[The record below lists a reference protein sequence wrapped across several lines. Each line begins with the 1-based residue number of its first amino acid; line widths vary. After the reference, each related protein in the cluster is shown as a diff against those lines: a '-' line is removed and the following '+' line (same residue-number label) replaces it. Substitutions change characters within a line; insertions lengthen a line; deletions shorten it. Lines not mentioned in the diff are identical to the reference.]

1 MFQVKIIQ
9 LSITDHESRSDRFN
23 RVENYFSE
31 ISAGENKPLIVM
43 LPEIWATGFFN
54 FEKYYQECEALEGET
69 YTRLAPWAEKMGSY
83 ILAGSIIEKEGNDL
97 YNTAL
102 LINPN
107 GSIAGSYRK
116 IHLFGYKSKETEML
130 TAGSDLY
137 LLKTKY
143 GTWGLSICY
152 DLRFP
157 ELYRKMSEDGVDLF
171 LVVSAWPGARIGHWE
186 LFNRVRA
193 LENLS
198 YLVSCN
204 CAGRLKGCLFG
215 GSSMVVDPWGD
226 VIARAGVNEEVL
238 TAEIDP
244 GKVAAVRS
252 EFTALKDRQI
262 FQCN

>member
-1 MFQVKIIQ
+1 MLFQVKIIQ
-9 LSITDHESRSDRFN
+9 LAINDHESRSDRFK
-23 RVENYFSE
+23 RVENYLSQIYAE
-31 ISAGENKPLIVM
+31 AKKPLVVM

-54 FEKYYQECEALEGET
+54 FDLYRRECEHLEGET
-69 YTRLAPWAEKMGSY
+69 YARLAPWAEKIGSY
-83 ILAGSIIEKEGNDL
+83 IIAGSIIEKEGNDL

-102 LINPN
+102 LINPD
-107 GSIAGSYRK
+107 GSLAGSYRK
-116 IHLFGYKSKETEML
+116 IHLFGFKSKETEML
-130 TAGSDLY
+130 TAGSDIY
-137 LLKTKY
+137 LLKTEQ

-157 ELYRKMSEDGVDLF
+157 ELYRKMSEEGVDLF
-171 LVVSAWPGARIGHWE
+171 FVVSAWPGARIGHWE

-198 YLVSCN
+198 YLASCN
-204 CAGRLKGCLFG
+204 CAGRLKGCTFG
-215 GSSMVVDPWGD
+215 GKSMVVDPWGD
-226 VIARAGVNEEVL
+226 IIARAGENEEML

-262 FQCN
+262 F